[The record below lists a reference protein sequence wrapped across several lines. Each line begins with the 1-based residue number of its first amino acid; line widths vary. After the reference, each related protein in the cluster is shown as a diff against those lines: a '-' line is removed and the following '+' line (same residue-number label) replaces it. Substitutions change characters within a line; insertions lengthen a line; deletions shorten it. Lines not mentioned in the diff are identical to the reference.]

1 MPPDHKDK
9 GWDGSMKV
17 TRIIGCLLILMI
29 IQVSAADTEITI
41 RPSVMVDYSVDPAY
55 LMPGDVGTV
64 AITLNNAAED
74 YSGSYDV
81 YVDGETKKEVF
92 DLSAQVI
99 DASLSGDNHIQIT
112 SNSYYDVGLLGPG
125 DTIEFTYSI
134 KVSEDAP
141 DSIRFLDF
149 VLIGGGDM
157 YDVKWKIP
165 VTIDT
170 SGIKLI
176 NSEVGRDSDFIVLD
190 IANVRPNT
198 VKAVTIVPVTDNVEF
213 QPSQYFIGT
222 MDSDEMFTI
231 QFDIEPGDGVEQ
243 IGVKAIFK
251 NGNNWHE
258 SEIQTINVNNSK
270 PLIVVDKDS
279 NPLLVIGI
287 VGSLFAVIIIF
298 FVVMRKRR
306 SSREET

>member
-1 MPPDHKDK
+1 
-9 GWDGSMKV
+9 MKI
-17 TRIIGCLLILMI
+17 TRMIGCLLILI
-29 IQVSAADTEITI
+29 IVQVSAADTDITV

-55 LMPGDVGTV
+55 LMPGDEGTV
-64 AITLNNAAED
+64 TITLNNAAKD
-74 YSGSYDV
+74 YSYYA
-81 YVDGETKKEVF
+81 YVDNHTKEEIF

-99 DASLSGDNHIQIT
+99 DASLSGDSHIQVT

-125 DTIEFTYSI
+125 DTIDFTYSI
-134 KVSEDAP
+134 KVSENAP

-149 VLIGGGDM
+149 VFIGGGDM

-165 VTIDT
+165 VTVDS

-176 NSEVGRDSDFIVLD
+176 NSEVGRNSDFIVLD

-213 QPSQYFIGT
+213 QPAQYFIGT

-231 QFDIEPGDGVEQ
+231 QFDIKPDDGVEQ
-243 IGVKAIFK
+243 MGVKAVFK

-258 SEIQTINVNNSK
+258 SGIHTINVNNSL
-270 PLIVVDKDS
+270 PLVVLNKDS
-279 NPLLVIGI
+279 NPWLVIGI
-287 VGSLFAVIIIF
+287 VGGLFVVVIIF

>member
-1 MPPDHKDK
+1 
-9 GWDGSMKV
+9 MKI
-17 TRIIGCLLILMI
+17 TRIIGCLLILIMV
-29 IQVSAADTEITI
+29 QVSVADTDITV

-55 LMPGDVGTV
+55 LMPGDEGTV
-64 AITLNNAAED
+64 TITLNNAAKD
-74 YSGSYDV
+74 YSYSV
-81 YVDGETKKEVF
+81 PVNNKTEIF
-92 DLSAQVI
+92 DLSAQVL
-99 DASLSGDNHIQIT
+99 DASLSGDNHIQVT

-125 DTIEFTYSI
+125 DTIDFTYSI

-149 VLIGGGDM
+149 VFIGGGDM

-165 VTIDT
+165 VTVDS

-176 NSEVGRDSDFIVLD
+176 NSEVGRNSDFIVLD

-198 VKAVTIVPVTDNVEF
+198 VKAVTIVPATDNVEF
-213 QPSQYFIGT
+213 RPAQYFIGT

-231 QFDIEPGDGVEQ
+231 QFDIEPEDGVEQ
-243 IGVKAIFK
+243 MGVKAIFK

-270 PLIVVDKDS
+270 PLIIVDKDS
-279 NPLLVIGI
+279 NLWLVFGI

-306 SSREET
+306 SSREEI

>member
-1 MPPDHKDK
+1 MPPDNKDK
-9 GWDGSMKV
+9 GRDDSMKI
-17 TRIIGCLLILMI
+17 TRIIGCLLILIMV
-29 IQVSAADTEITI
+29 QVSVADTDITV

-55 LMPGDVGTV
+55 LMPGDEGTV
-64 AITLNNAAED
+64 TITLNNAAKD
-74 YSGSYDV
+74 YSYSV
-81 YVDGETKKEVF
+81 PVNNKTEIF
-92 DLSAQVI
+92 DLSAQVL
-99 DASLSGDNHIQIT
+99 DASLSGDNHIQVT

-125 DTIEFTYSI
+125 DTIDFTYSI

-149 VLIGGGDM
+149 VFIGGGDM

-165 VTIDT
+165 VTVDS

-176 NSEVGRDSDFIVLD
+176 NSEVGRNSDFIVLD

-213 QPSQYFIGT
+213 RPAQYFIGT

-231 QFDIEPGDGVEQ
+231 QFDIEPEDGVEQ
-243 IGVKAIFK
+243 MGVKAIFK

-258 SEIQTINVNNSK
+258 YEIQTINVNNSK
-270 PLIVVDKDS
+270 PLIIVDKDS
-279 NPLLVIGI
+279 NLWLVFGI
-287 VGSLFAVIIIF
+287 VGGLFAVIIIF

-306 SSREET
+306 SSREEI

>member
-1 MPPDHKDK
+1 
-9 GWDGSMKV
+9 
-17 TRIIGCLLILMI
+17 LIMV
-29 IQVSAADTEITI
+29 QVSVADTDITV

-55 LMPGDVGTV
+55 LMPGDEGTV
-64 AITLNNAAED
+64 TITLNNAAKD
-74 YSGSYDV
+74 YSYSV
-81 YVDGETKKEVF
+81 PVNNKTEIF
-92 DLSAQVI
+92 DLSAQVL
-99 DASLSGDNHIQIT
+99 DASLSGDNHIQVT

-125 DTIEFTYSI
+125 DTIDFTYSI

-149 VLIGGGDM
+149 VFIGGGDM

-165 VTIDT
+165 VTVDS

-176 NSEVGRDSDFIVLD
+176 NSEVGRNSDFIVLD

-213 QPSQYFIGT
+213 RPAQYFIGT

-231 QFDIEPGDGVEQ
+231 QFDIEPEDGVEQ
-243 IGVKAIFK
+243 MGVKAIFK

-270 PLIVVDKDS
+270 PLIIVDKDS
-279 NPLLVIGI
+279 NLWLVFGI
-287 VGSLFAVIIIF
+287 VGGLFAVIIIF

-306 SSREET
+306 SSREEI

>member
-1 MPPDHKDK
+1 
-9 GWDGSMKV
+9 MKV
-17 TRIIGCLLILMI
+17 KLLTGILLVLMFM
-29 IQVSAADTEITI
+29 QTVTADTDITV

-64 AITLNNAAED
+64 TVTLNNAAQD
-74 YSGSYDV
+74 YSYSV
-81 YVDGETKKEVF
+81 PVDNDTEVF
-92 DLSAQVI
+92 DLTAQVI
-99 DASLSGDNHIQIT
+99 DASLSGDSHVQVT

-125 DTIEFTYSI
+125 DTIDFTYSI
-134 KVSEDAP
+134 KVSGDATEGTH
-141 DSIRFLDF
+141 FLDF
-149 VLIGGGDM
+149 VFVGGGDM

-165 VTIDT
+165 VTVDS

-176 NSEVGRDSDFIVLD
+176 NSEISRDADYIVLD

-213 QPSQYFIGT
+213 QPAQYFIGT

-231 QFDIEPGDGVEQ
+231 QFDIVPEDGVEQ
-243 IGVKAIFK
+243 MGVKAIFK

-258 SEIQTINVNNSK
+258 SGIQTINVNNSK
-270 PLIVVDKDS
+270 PLMSVERES
-279 NPLLVIGI
+279 NPWLVFGI
-287 VGSLFAVIIIF
+287 VGGMFAVIVIF

-306 SSREET
+306 RSSEEV

>member
-1 MPPDHKDK
+1 
-9 GWDGSMKV
+9 MKI
-17 TRIIGCLLILMI
+17 TRIIGYLLILIMV
-29 IQVSAADTEITI
+29 QVSVADTDITV

-55 LMPGDVGTV
+55 LMPGDEGTV
-64 AITLNNAAED
+64 TVTLNNAAKD
-74 YSGSYDV
+74 YSYSV
-81 YVDGETKKEVF
+81 FVDNRTKEVF
-92 DLSAQVI
+92 DLSAQVL
-99 DASLSGDNHIQIT
+99 DASLSGDSHIQVT

-125 DTIEFTYSI
+125 DTIDFTYSI

-149 VLIGGGDM
+149 VFIGGGDM

-165 VTIDT
+165 VTVDS

-176 NSEVGRDSDFIVLD
+176 NSEVSSKSDFIVLD

-198 VKAVTIVPVTDNVEF
+198 VKAVTIVPVTNNVEF
-213 QPSQYFIGT
+213 QPAQYFIGT

-231 QFDIEPGDGVEQ
+231 QFDIEPEDGIEQ
-243 IGVKAIFK
+243 MGVKAIFK

-258 SEIQTINVNNSK
+258 SDIQTINVNNSK
-270 PLIVVDKDS
+270 PLIVVDRDS
-279 NPLLVIGI
+279 NPWLVFGI
-287 VGSLFAVIIIF
+287 VGGLFAVIIIV

-306 SSREET
+306 SSREEI

>member
-1 MPPDHKDK
+1 
-9 GWDGSMKV
+9 MKI
-17 TRIIGCLLILMI
+17 TRIIGYLLILIMV
-29 IQVSAADTEITI
+29 QVSAADTDITI

-64 AITLNNAAED
+64 TVTLNNAAKD
-74 YSGSYDV
+74 YSHKYSV
-81 YVDGETKKEVF
+81 FVNNKTREEIF
-92 DLSAQVI
+92 DLSAQVL
-99 DASLSGDNHIQIT
+99 DASLSGDSHIQVT

-149 VLIGGGDM
+149 VFIGGGDM
-157 YDVKWKIP
+157 YDVKWKVP
-165 VTIDT
+165 VTIDS

-176 NSEVGRDSDFIVLD
+176 NSEVGRNSDFIVLD

-198 VKAVTIVPVTDNVEF
+198 VKAVTIVPATDNVEF

-231 QFDIEPGDGVEQ
+231 QFDIEPDDGVEQ
-243 IGVKAIFK
+243 MGVKAIFK

-258 SEIQTINVNNSK
+258 SEIQTINVNNSS
-270 PLIVVDKDS
+270 PLIIVDKDS
-279 NPLLVIGI
+279 NPWLVIGI
-287 VGSLFAVIIIF
+287 VGSLLAVIIIF

>member
-1 MPPDHKDK
+1 MSPDHKNK
-9 GWDGSMKV
+9 GRDDSMKI
-17 TRIIGCLLILMI
+17 TRMIGCLLILMM
-29 IQVSAADTEITI
+29 IQVSAADTDITI

-64 AITLNNAAED
+64 TVTLNNAAKD
-74 YSGSYDV
+74 YSYSIFV
-81 YVDGETKKEVF
+81 NNKTREEVF

-99 DASLSGDNHIQIT
+99 DASLSGDSHIQVT

-125 DTIEFTYSI
+125 DTIEFAYSI

-149 VLIGGGDM
+149 VFVGGGDM

-165 VTIDT
+165 LTVDS

-176 NSEVGRDSDFIVLD
+176 NSEVGRNSDFIVLD

-198 VKAVTIVPVTDNVEF
+198 VKAVTIVPVTDNVKF
-213 QPSQYFIGT
+213 QPAQYFIGT

-231 QFDIEPGDGVEQ
+231 QFDIEPEDGVEQ
-243 IGVKAIFK
+243 MGVKAVFK

-258 SEIQTINVNNSK
+258 SDIRTINVNNSK
-270 PLIVVDKDS
+270 PLVVLDNDS

>member
-1 MPPDHKDK
+1 
-9 GWDGSMKV
+9 V
-17 TRIIGCLLILMI
+17 T
-29 IQVSAADTEITI
+29 
-41 RPSVMVDYSVDPAY
+41 
-55 LMPGDVGTV
+55 
-64 AITLNNAAED
+64 ITLNNAAKD
-74 YSGSYDV
+74 YSYSV
-81 YVDGETKKEVF
+81 PVNNKTEIF
-92 DLSAQVI
+92 DLSAQVL
-99 DASLSGDNHIQIT
+99 DASLSGDNHIQVT

-125 DTIEFTYSI
+125 DTIDFTYSI
-134 KVSEDAP
+134 RVSEDAP

-149 VLIGGGDM
+149 VFIGGGDM

-165 VTIDT
+165 VTVDS

-176 NSEVGRDSDFIVLD
+176 NSEVGRNSDFIVLD

-198 VKAVTIVPVTDNVEF
+198 VKAVTIVPATDNVEF
-213 QPSQYFIGT
+213 RPAQYFIGT

-231 QFDIEPGDGVEQ
+231 QFDIEPEDGVEQ
-243 IGVKAIFK
+243 MGVKAIFK

-270 PLIVVDKDS
+270 PLIIVDKDS
-279 NPLLVIGI
+279 NPLLVFGI

>member
-1 MPPDHKDK
+1 
-9 GWDGSMKV
+9 MKI
-17 TRIIGCLLILMI
+17 TRIIGCLLILIMV
-29 IQVSAADTEITI
+29 QVSVADTDITV

-55 LMPGDVGTV
+55 LMPGDEGTV
-64 AITLNNAAED
+64 TITLNNAAKD
-74 YSGSYDV
+74 YSYSV
-81 YVDGETKKEVF
+81 PVNNKTEIF
-92 DLSAQVI
+92 DLSAQVL
-99 DASLSGDNHIQIT
+99 DASLSGDNHIQVT

-125 DTIEFTYSI
+125 DTIDFTYSI
-134 KVSEDAP
+134 RVSEDAP

-149 VLIGGGDM
+149 VFIGGGDM

-165 VTIDT
+165 VTVDS

-176 NSEVGRDSDFIVLD
+176 NSEVGRNSDFIVLD

-198 VKAVTIVPVTDNVEF
+198 VKAVTIVPATDNVEF
-213 QPSQYFIGT
+213 RPAQYFIGT

-231 QFDIEPGDGVEQ
+231 QFDIEPEDGVEQ
-243 IGVKAIFK
+243 MGVKAIFK

-270 PLIVVDKDS
+270 PLIIVDKDS
-279 NPLLVIGI
+279 NLWLVFGI
-287 VGSLFAVIIIF
+287 VGGLFAVIIIF

-306 SSREET
+306 SSREEI

>member
-1 MPPDHKDK
+1 
-9 GWDGSMKV
+9 MKI
-17 TRIIGCLLILMI
+17 TRIIGCLLILIMV
-29 IQVSAADTEITI
+29 QVSVADTDITV

-55 LMPGDVGTV
+55 LMPGDEGTV
-64 AITLNNAAED
+64 TVTLNNAAKD
-74 YSGSYDV
+74 YSYSV
-81 YVDGETKKEVF
+81 FVDNRTKEVF
-92 DLSAQVI
+92 DLSAQVL
-99 DASLSGDNHIQIT
+99 DASLSGDSHIQVT

-125 DTIEFTYSI
+125 DTIDFTYSI

-149 VLIGGGDM
+149 VFIGGGDM

-165 VTIDT
+165 VTVDS

-176 NSEVGRDSDFIVLD
+176 NSEVSSKSDFIVLD

-198 VKAVTIVPVTDNVEF
+198 VKAVTIVPVTNNVEF
-213 QPSQYFIGT
+213 QPAQYFIGT

-231 QFDIEPGDGVEQ
+231 QFDIEPEDGIEQ
-243 IGVKAIFK
+243 MGVKAIFK

-258 SEIQTINVNNSK
+258 SDIQIINVNNSK
-270 PLIVVDKDS
+270 PLIVVDRDS
-279 NPLLVIGI
+279 NPWVVFGI
-287 VGSLFAVIIIF
+287 VGGLFAVIIIV

-306 SSREET
+306 SSREEI

>member
-1 MPPDHKDK
+1 
-9 GWDGSMKV
+9 MKI
-17 TRIIGCLLILMI
+17 TRIIGCLLILIMV
-29 IQVSAADTEITI
+29 QVSVADTDITV

-55 LMPGDVGTV
+55 LMPGDEGTV
-64 AITLNNAAED
+64 TVTLNNAAKD
-74 YSGSYDV
+74 YSYSV
-81 YVDGETKKEVF
+81 FVDNRTKEVF
-92 DLSAQVI
+92 DLSAQVL
-99 DASLSGDNHIQIT
+99 DASLSGDSHIQVT

-125 DTIEFTYSI
+125 DTIDFTYSI

-149 VLIGGGDM
+149 VFIGGGDM

-165 VTIDT
+165 VTVDS

-176 NSEVGRDSDFIVLD
+176 NSEVSSKSDFIVLD

-198 VKAVTIVPVTDNVEF
+198 VKAVTIVPVTNNVEF
-213 QPSQYFIGT
+213 QPAQYFIGT

-231 QFDIEPGDGVEQ
+231 QFDIEPEDGIEQ
-243 IGVKAIFK
+243 MGVKAIFK

-258 SEIQTINVNNSK
+258 SDIQTINVNNSK
-270 PLIVVDKDS
+270 PLIVVDRDS
-279 NPLLVIGI
+279 NPWLVFGI
-287 VGSLFAVIIIF
+287 VGGLFAVIIIV

-306 SSREET
+306 SSREEI

>member
-1 MPPDHKDK
+1 
-9 GWDGSMKV
+9 MKI
-17 TRIIGCLLILMI
+17 TRIIGCLLILIMV
-29 IQVSAADTEITI
+29 QVSVADTDITV

-55 LMPGDVGTV
+55 LMPGDEGTV
-64 AITLNNAAED
+64 TVTLNNAAKD
-74 YSGSYDV
+74 YSYSV
-81 YVDGETKKEVF
+81 FVDNRTKEVF
-92 DLSAQVI
+92 DLSAQVL
-99 DASLSGDNHIQIT
+99 DASLSGDSHIQVT

-125 DTIEFTYSI
+125 DTIDFTYSI

-149 VLIGGGDM
+149 VFIGGGDM

-165 VTIDT
+165 VTVDS

-176 NSEVGRDSDFIVLD
+176 NSEVSSKSDFIVLD

-198 VKAVTIVPVTDNVEF
+198 VKAVTIVPVTNNVEF
-213 QPSQYFIGT
+213 QPAQYFIGT

-231 QFDIEPGDGVEQ
+231 QFDIEPEDGVEQ
-243 IGVKAIFK
+243 MGVKAIFK

-258 SEIQTINVNNSK
+258 SDIQTINVNNSK
-270 PLIVVDKDS
+270 PLIVVDRDS
-279 NPLLVIGI
+279 NPWLVFGI
-287 VGSLFAVIIIF
+287 VGGLFAVIIIV

-306 SSREET
+306 SSREEI

>member
-1 MPPDHKDK
+1 
-9 GWDGSMKV
+9 MKI
-17 TRIIGCLLILMI
+17 TRIIGCLLILIMV
-29 IQVSAADTEITI
+29 QVSVADTDITV

-55 LMPGDVGTV
+55 LMPGDEGTV
-64 AITLNNAAED
+64 TITLNNAAKD
-74 YSGSYDV
+74 YSYSV
-81 YVDGETKKEVF
+81 PVNNKTEIF
-92 DLSAQVI
+92 DLSAQVL
-99 DASLSGDNHIQIT
+99 DASLSGDNHIQVT

-125 DTIEFTYSI
+125 DTIDFTYSI

-149 VLIGGGDM
+149 VFIGGGDM

-165 VTIDT
+165 VTVDS

-176 NSEVGRDSDFIVLD
+176 NSEVGRNSDFIVLD

-198 VKAVTIVPVTDNVEF
+198 VKAVTIVPATDNVEF
-213 QPSQYFIGT
+213 RPAQYFIGT

-231 QFDIEPGDGVEQ
+231 QFDIEPEDGVEQ
-243 IGVKAIFK
+243 MGVKAIFK

-270 PLIVVDKDS
+270 PLIIVDKDS
-279 NPLLVIGI
+279 NLWLVFGI
-287 VGSLFAVIIIF
+287 VGGLFAVIIIF

-306 SSREET
+306 SSREEI

>member
-1 MPPDHKDK
+1 
-9 GWDGSMKV
+9 MKI
-17 TRIIGCLLILMI
+17 TRIIGYLLILIM
-29 IQVSAADTEITI
+29 IQVSAADTDITV

-55 LMPGDVGTV
+55 LMPGDEGIVTV
-64 AITLNNAAED
+64 TLNNAAKD
-74 YSGSYDV
+74 YSYSV
-81 YVDGETKKEVF
+81 FVNNRTREEVF

-99 DASLSGDNHIQIT
+99 DASLSGDSHVQVT

-125 DTIEFTYSI
+125 DTIDFTYSI
-134 KVSEDAP
+134 KISEDAP

-149 VLIGGGDM
+149 VFIGGGDM

-165 VTIDT
+165 VTIDS
-170 SGIKLI
+170 SGIQLI
-176 NSEVGRDSDFIVLD
+176 NSEVGRDSDYIVLD
-190 IANVRPNT
+190 VANVRPNT
-198 VKAVTIVPVTDNVEF
+198 VKAVTIVPATDNVEF
-213 QPSQYFIGT
+213 RPAQYFIGT

-231 QFDIEPGDGVEQ
+231 QFDIEPEDGVEQ
-243 IGVKAIFK
+243 MGVKAIFK

-279 NPLLVIGI
+279 NPWLVVGI
-287 VGSLFAVIIIF
+287 VGGLLAVIIIF

-306 SSREET
+306 SSREEI

>member
-1 MPPDHKDK
+1 
-9 GWDGSMKV
+9 MKI
-17 TRIIGCLLILMI
+17 TRIIGYLLILIMV
-29 IQVSAADTEITI
+29 QVSAADTDITV

-55 LMPGDVGTV
+55 LMPGDEGTV
-64 AITLNNAAED
+64 TVTLNNAAKD
-74 YSGSYDV
+74 YSYSV
-81 YVDGETKKEVF
+81 FVDNKTKEEVF
-92 DLSAQVI
+92 DLSAQVL
-99 DASLSGDNHIQIT
+99 DASLSGDSHIQVT

-125 DTIEFTYSI
+125 DTIDFTYSI

-149 VLIGGGDM
+149 VFIGGGDM

-165 VTIDT
+165 VTVDS

-176 NSEVGRDSDFIVLD
+176 NSEVSSKSDFIVLD

-213 QPSQYFIGT
+213 QPAQYFIGT

-231 QFDIEPGDGVEQ
+231 QFDIEPEDGIEQ
-243 IGVKAIFK
+243 MGVKAIFK

-258 SEIQTINVNNSK
+258 SDIQTINVNNSK

-279 NPLLVIGI
+279 NPWLVFGI
-287 VGSLFAVIIIF
+287 VGGLFAVIIIV

-306 SSREET
+306 SSREEI

>member
-1 MPPDHKDK
+1 MPPDNKDK
-9 GWDGSMKV
+9 RWDGSMKI
-17 TRIIGCLLILMI
+17 TRIIGYLLILIM
-29 IQVSAADTEITI
+29 IQVSAADTDITV

-55 LMPGDVGTV
+55 LMPGDEGTV
-64 AITLNNAAED
+64 TVTLNNAAKD
-74 YSGSYDV
+74 YSYSV
-81 YVDGETKKEVF
+81 FVDNRTKEVF
-92 DLSAQVI
+92 DLSAQVM
-99 DASLSGDNHIQIT
+99 DASLSGDSHIQVT

-125 DTIEFTYSI
+125 DTIDFTYSI
-134 KVSEDAP
+134 RVSDDTP

-149 VLIGGGDM
+149 VFIGGGDM

-165 VTIDT
+165 VTVDS

-176 NSEVGRDSDFIVLD
+176 NSEVGRNSDFIVLD
-190 IANVRPNT
+190 IANVRPNN

-213 QPSQYFIGT
+213 QPAQYFIGT

-231 QFDIEPGDGVEQ
+231 QFDIEPEDGVEQ

-258 SEIQTINVNNSK
+258 SEIQTISVNNS
-270 PLIVVDKDS
+270 
-279 NPLLVIGI
+279 NPLVVLDNDLNPWLVIGI

-306 SSREET
+306 SSREEI

>member
-1 MPPDHKDK
+1 
-9 GWDGSMKV
+9 MKI
-17 TRIIGCLLILMI
+17 TRIIGCLLILIMV
-29 IQVSAADTEITI
+29 QVSVADTDITV

-55 LMPGDVGTV
+55 LMPGDEGTV
-64 AITLNNAAED
+64 TVTLNNAAKD
-74 YSGSYDV
+74 YSYSV
-81 YVDGETKKEVF
+81 FVDNRTKEVF
-92 DLSAQVI
+92 DLSAQVL
-99 DASLSGDNHIQIT
+99 DASLSGDSHIQVT

-125 DTIEFTYSI
+125 DTIDFTYSI

-149 VLIGGGDM
+149 VFIGGGDM

-165 VTIDT
+165 VTVDS

-176 NSEVGRDSDFIVLD
+176 NSEVSSKSDFIVLD

-213 QPSQYFIGT
+213 QPAQYFIGT

-231 QFDIEPGDGVEQ
+231 QFDIEPEDGIEQ
-243 IGVKAIFK
+243 MGVKAIFK

-258 SEIQTINVNNSK
+258 SDIQIINVNNSK
-270 PLIVVDKDS
+270 PLIVVDRDS
-279 NPLLVIGI
+279 NPWVVFGI
-287 VGSLFAVIIIF
+287 VGGLFAVIIIV

-306 SSREET
+306 SSREEI

>member
-1 MPPDHKDK
+1 
-9 GWDGSMKV
+9 MKI
-17 TRIIGCLLILMI
+17 TRIIGCLLILIMV
-29 IQVSAADTEITI
+29 QVSVADTDITV

-55 LMPGDVGTV
+55 LMPGDEGTV
-64 AITLNNAAED
+64 TVTLNNAAKD
-74 YSGSYDV
+74 YSYSV
-81 YVDGETKKEVF
+81 FVDNRTKEVF
-92 DLSAQVI
+92 DLSAQVL
-99 DASLSGDNHIQIT
+99 DASLSGDSHIQVT

-125 DTIEFTYSI
+125 DTIDFTYSI

-149 VLIGGGDM
+149 VFIGGGDM

-165 VTIDT
+165 VTVDS

-176 NSEVGRDSDFIVLD
+176 NSEVSSKSDFIVLD

-198 VKAVTIVPVTDNVEF
+198 VKAVTIVPVTNNVEF
-213 QPSQYFIGT
+213 QPAQYFIGT

-231 QFDIEPGDGVEQ
+231 QFDIQPEDGIEQ
-243 IGVKAIFK
+243 MGVKAIFK

-258 SEIQTINVNNSK
+258 SDIQTINVNNSK
-270 PLIVVDKDS
+270 PLIVVDRDS
-279 NPLLVIGI
+279 NPWLVFGI
-287 VGSLFAVIIIF
+287 VGGLFAVIIIF

-306 SSREET
+306 SSREEI